1 MRQRWFAALAVAL
14 SLAACSPSAAPP
26 PPPANAQALPGAGA
40 YDQRLD
46 DVTQELRDALEARYG
61 RLEVNAYKLPPP
73 TAWPSLSTYYQSA
86 LSAWSVEPALP
97 ESIRAAKARA
107 WAHRGTVF
115 AVALIDKPI
124 PGQDVDYKL
133 LVTATNQSP

>member
-1 MRQRWFAALAVAL
+1 MRYGWLAALMVAL
-14 SLAACSPSAAPP
+14 SAACSPAEAPP
-26 PPPANAQALPGAGA
+26 SPPANVQALPGAGA

-61 RLEVNAYKLPPP
+61 HLEVTAYKLPPP

-86 LSAWSVEPALP
+86 LSAWSAEPALP
-97 ESIRAAKARA
+97 QSIRAATARA
-107 WAHRGTVF
+107 WARRGTVF

-124 PGQDVDYKL
+124 PGHEVDYKL
-133 LVTATNQSP
+133 LVTATNRSP

>member
-1 MRQRWFAALAVAL
+1 MRYLWLAAFVLALPA
-14 SLAACSPSAAPP
+14 AACSPSETPP
-26 PPPANAQALPGAGA
+26 SPPANVQALPGAGA

-73 TAWPSLSTYYQSA
+73 TAWPSLSTYYESA
-86 LSAWSVEPALP
+86 LSAWSAEPALS

-107 WAHRGTVF
+107 WARRGTVF

-124 PGQDVDYKL
+124 PGHEVDYKL
-133 LVTATNQSP
+133 LVTATNP